1 MIFAIKTLLVGRG
14 CAAIPIPKYELRGLG
29 FMLAASL
36 QHAKPSRLD
45 QSRSACLTRS
55 SSTPSYDRRIPPA
68 LQQNLGRRLPSWLLG
83 GPRVSA
89 PTRKFHWAGQPL
101 AS

>member
-1 MIFAIKTLLVGRG
+1 MIFAIKSLLVGAR
-14 CAAIPIPKYELRGLG
+14 CVAIPIPQYALRGLG
-29 FMLAASL
+29 FMLAASYL
-36 QHAKPSRLD
+36 QLPYNTLSLRGLD

-68 LQQNLGRRLPSWLLG
+68 LQQDLGRRLPSWLLG

-89 PTRKFHWAGQPL
+89 PTRKFH
-101 AS
+101 